1 MARQP
6 DVNRRLSLPDAG
18 GVEWSVCLREGSG
31 MPLGSV
37 GADVSLR
44 TASVGKVLL
53 LLETARALTAGEVR
67 SDEVLTRTLEE
78 WVADSGLWHT
88 LSVESLPLGDVAA
101 LVGAV
106 SDNLATNVLLRR
118 VGLDQVARLATELG
132 LRATA
137 LHDRVRDTRTSSHAA
152 TLSTGSASELSELM
166 ARIATGTA
174 ISPAADSLVRQWLS
188 ANVDQSMVGAV
199 FVEQAGLDPI
209 AHHVL
214 LTEAVDRAVER
225 ADGPGAR
232 TSGAASGQLLG
243 VWNKTGTD
251 SGVRA
256 DVGAVTRGG
265 RTVTWAAIA
274 NWEPHGATRFDRV
287 GDDPGTAP
295 VPQPGGSSLSARTR
309 DDLTTWAVLRGMRQ
323 VGEFA
328 LEALTS

>member
-1 MARQP
+1 MSSP
-6 DVNRRLSLPDAG
+6 LSLPDAG
-18 GVEWSVCLREGSG
+18 GVEWSVCLRDGGG
-31 MPLGSV
+31 MPLSST

-53 LLETARALTAGEVR
+53 LLETARALTEGELAP
-67 SDEVLTRTLEE
+67 DEVLTRTLEE

-101 LVGAV
+101 LIAAV

-118 VGLDQVARLATELG
+118 IGLDQVARLATELG

-152 TLSTGSASELSELM
+152 TLSTGSAAELSELM
-166 ARIATGTA
+166 TRIATGTA
-174 ISPAADSLVRQWLS
+174 VSAPADSLVRQWLS

-214 LTEAVDRAVER
+214 LTEAVDRVDEQAAEWVTEWVVAGER
-225 ADGPGAR
+225 TRRP
-232 TSGAASGQLLG
+232 AAGHPLG

-256 DVGAVTRGG
+256 DVGAATRGG

-274 NWEPHGATRFDRV
+274 NWEPHNSALFEIG
-287 GDDPGTAP
+287 GDDSGAGPVARPGR
-295 VPQPGGSSLSARTR
+295 SAHTR

-323 VGEFA
+323 VGELA
-328 LEALTS
+328 LDALTR